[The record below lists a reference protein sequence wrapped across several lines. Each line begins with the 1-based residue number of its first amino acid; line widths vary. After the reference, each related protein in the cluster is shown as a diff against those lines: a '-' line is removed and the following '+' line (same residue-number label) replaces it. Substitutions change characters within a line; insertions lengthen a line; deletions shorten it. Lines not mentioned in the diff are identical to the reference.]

1 MMSAFVTEAIGD
13 SISLPVKLLLRTT
26 YNHAGRKTL
35 TLTIRLFSCSSAS
48 IDDISL
54 GGFESAE
61 AVFIGGN
68 GLRAVGIIEALE
80 ENLGRPIL
88 TANQV
93 AFWQALALSGSREP
107 VVGYGR
113 IFGLQVAA
121 AKSV

>member
-1 MMSAFVTEAIGD
+1 MYPRIATSQFDPGTDVCCGGGRREMAASV
-13 SISLPVKLLLRTT
+13 RTKAP
-26 YNHAGRKTL
+26 N
-35 TLTIRLFSCSSAS
+35 
-48 IDDISL
+48 
-54 GGFESAE
+54 SAE

-68 GLRAVGIIEALE
+68 GLRAVGVIKALE
-80 ENLGRPIL
+80 ENLDRPIL

-107 VVGYGR
+107 IVGYGR